1 MRSSH
6 VGLLIMTLSLLLVGC
21 SGTKSSES
29 LPSTQGKQQ
38 DVQCYQMFTALK
50 SLDNIS
56 FKKYQQQ
63 FSIINNN
70 YAIYKK
76 NQSLI
81 DGNSAEII
89 MLGIN
94 DKVGI
99 VCARVRSAVFANMSR
114 RANELNKL

>member
-6 VGLLIMTLSLLLVGC
+6 VGLLIMTLSLLLAGC
-21 SGTKSSES
+21 SGKKSSEP
-29 LPSTQGKQQ
+29 LPSTLGKQQ
-38 DVQCYQMFTALK
+38 GVQCYQMFTALK
-50 SLDNIS
+50 SLDNAS

-63 FSIINNN
+63 FSVINNN

-76 NQSLI
+76 NQTLI

-89 MLGIN
+89 KLELN
-94 DKVGI
+94 DKVDI

>member
-6 VGLLIMTLSLLLVGC
+6 AGLLIMTLSLLLAGC
-21 SGTKSSES
+21 SGKKSPEL
-29 LPSTQGKQQ
+29 LPAALEKQQ
-38 DVQCYQMFTALK
+38 DAQCYQMFTALK
-50 SLDNIS
+50 SLDNAS

-63 FSIINNN
+63 FSVINNN

-89 MLGIN
+89 KLELN
-94 DKVGI
+94 DKVDI

>member
-6 VGLLIMTLSLLLVGC
+6 VGFIIMTLALLLVGC
-21 SGTKSSES
+21 SGKKSSPP
-29 LPSTQGKQQ
+29 LTSTLGKQSE
-38 DVQCYQMFTALK
+38 VQCYQMFTALK
-50 SLDNIS
+50 SLDNAS

-81 DGNSAEII
+81 DGNSSEII
-89 MLGIN
+89 RLELN
-94 DKVGI
+94 NKVDI